1 MASSASQSDVELSR
15 VAMAI
20 IRLPLRNRHSGTE
33 RSCVGCRVP
42 ACGGVDVC
50 DYAAGTEAHEAREA
64 RVPGHSKVALTVDL
78 AHDG

>member
-1 MASSASQSDVELSR
+1 
-15 VAMAI
+15 MAI

-33 RSCVGCRVP
+33 LCGHSVGCRVP
-42 ACGGVDVC
+42 ACVGVDVC

-64 RVPGHSKVALTVDL
+64 RAPGHAKVALTVDL